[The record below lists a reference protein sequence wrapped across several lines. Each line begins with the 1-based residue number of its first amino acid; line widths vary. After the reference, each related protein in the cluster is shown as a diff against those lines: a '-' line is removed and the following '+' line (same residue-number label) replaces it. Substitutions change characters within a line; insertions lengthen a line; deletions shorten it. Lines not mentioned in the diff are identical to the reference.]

1 MKKNHLNLIV
11 FSLCL
16 IIVAIN
22 TFHLLKQALLFPK
35 STSRQFY
42 LLLADAFK
50 SFQQIL
56 SQYDIEFLGYY
67 SDKDMEKNTNILIF
81 SQAQYYL
88 APLVIESGNTD
99 REYVLFDCSSPD
111 VALKK
116 INELGATP
124 IIANSLGMIL
134 AKKK

>member
-1 MKKNHLNLIV
+1 MKKNYLNFII

-22 TFHLLKQALLFPK
+22 TFHLLNQALLFPK

-42 LLLADAFK
+42 LVLADAFK
-50 SFQQIL
+50 NFQLIL
-56 SQYDIEFLGYY
+56 NQQKIEFLGYY
-67 SDKDMEKNTNILIF
+67 SDKDMEKSANILIF

-99 REYVLFDCSSPD
+99 HEYVLFDCSTPD